1 MAETST
7 QTGLRKYKELYCFI
21 KKKITEEWIQFQGL
35 KQDHLWTLPSWHWA
49 LYSGFTKQLLGTPNS
64 YNPRLKQ
71 IALPGSIYISIVI
84 PFDGNNLVYEN
95 I

>member
-49 LYSGFTKQLLGTPNS
+49 LYSGFTK
-64 YNPRLKQ
+64 
-71 IALPGSIYISIVI
+71 
-84 PFDGNNLVYEN
+84 
-95 I
+95 